1 MNYTKRRALRHRMMC
16 KAVMKSQV
24 QNVFAS
30 LSEYTDDLMAAI
42 GMVIMVFV
50 LFPILI
56 RIGGFVL

>member
-1 MNYTKRRALRHRMMC
+1 MNYTKRRALRHRMMRR
-16 KAVMKSQV
+16 VVIRSHI

-30 LSEYTDDLMAAI
+30 FGECTDDLMAAI

-56 RIGGFVL
+56 RIGGFVP

>member
-1 MNYTKRRALRHRMMC
+1 MSYMKRRVLRHRMMRR
-16 KAVMKSQV
+16 AVIRSHI

-30 LSEYTDDLMAAI
+30 LGEYTDDLMAAI

-56 RIGGFVL
+56 WIGGFVL